1 MVDSLSSWNDGAAKD
16 AIVSFVERAC
26 AAGSADTIPVADRV
40 AVFDNDGTLWCEK
53 PMPIQLDFI
62 LRRLAE
68 MAKTDAE
75 LRNRQPWKAA
85 YDRDYGWLASVI
97 AEHYAGDDTN
107 VPTVAG
113 GILAAFANITVDE
126 FEAQSDA
133 FLRGTSHPTLGRTY
147 LDCAY
152 RPMVQLLGH
161 LEANGFMNYIA
172 SGGGRDF
179 VRPISD
185 DVYNIPR
192 ERVIGSSTGLAYTPD
207 ARGRHAHTPGGHRL
221 PGRRPRETHPHLV
234 ADRSSASSRRRQLQR
249 RHRDARLHPAQRQ
262 ASPTPARPPRRPRT

>member
-68 MAKTDAE
+68 MA
-75 LRNRQPWKAA
+75 
-85 YDRDYGWLASVI
+85 
-97 AEHYAGDDTN
+97 DTN

-113 GILAAFANITVDE
+113 GSLAAFANITVDE

-133 FLRGTSHPTLGRTY
+133 FLRGISHPTLGRTY

-161 LEANGFMNYIA
+161 HEANGFMNYIA

-179 VRPISD
+179 MRPI
-185 DVYNIPR
+185 
-192 ERVIGSSTGLAYTPD
+192 
-207 ARGRHAHTPGGHRL
+207 
-221 PGRRPRETHPHLV
+221 
-234 ADRSSASSRRRQLQR
+234 
-249 RHRDARLHPAQRQ
+249 
-262 ASPTPARPPRRPRT
+262 

>member
-26 AAGSADTIPVADRV
+26 AAGSPDTIPVADRV

-107 VPTVAG
+107 VPTWREG
-113 GILAAFANITVDE
+113 
-126 FEAQSDA
+126 SW
-133 FLRGTSHPTLGRTY
+133 RRSRTSL
-147 LDCAY
+147 
-152 RPMVQLLGH
+152 
-161 LEANGFMNYIA
+161 
-172 SGGGRDF
+172 
-179 VRPISD
+179 
-185 DVYNIPR
+185 
-192 ERVIGSSTGLAYTPD
+192 ST
-207 ARGRHAHTPGGHRL
+207 
-221 PGRRPRETHPHLV
+221 
-234 ADRSSASSRRRQLQR
+234 SSRLSRTHSCVAPAIPHSVAPTSTAPTRRWSSSWATSKR
-249 RHRDARLHPAQRQ
+249 MASRTTSPPA
-262 ASPTPARPPRRPRT
+262 AVETS